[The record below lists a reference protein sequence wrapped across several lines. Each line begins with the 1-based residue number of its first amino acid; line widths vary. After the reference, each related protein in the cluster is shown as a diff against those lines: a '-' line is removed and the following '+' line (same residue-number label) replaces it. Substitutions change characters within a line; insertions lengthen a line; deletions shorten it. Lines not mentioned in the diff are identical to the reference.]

1 MGYHKLG
8 MQAIGIVYVSKHD
21 GAQIYEVK
29 LCTVSKCW
37 FLRKMIT
44 LSLCNLM
51 VLELAS
57 LVKDFWFRLNY
68 FLGAPDW
75 IIWNSVGEVIVSRTV
90 VFVNFPL
97 GATD

>member
-29 LCTVSKCW
+29 LCTVSKCL
-37 FLRKMIT
+37 FLIIKCTKSEAILRKMIT

-51 VLELAS
+51 VLELAY
-57 LVKDFWFRLNY
+57 LVKDFCVRLNY
-68 FLGAPDW
+68 FLGAPD
-75 IIWNSVGEVIVSRTV
+75 
-90 VFVNFPL
+90 
-97 GATD
+97 